1 MRSLSGRRPALVR
14 IELLLD
20 HSLRPG
26 LLAGW
31 LVLGLE
37 LLAAGFT
44 DSNDRNVLHSLYDSK
59 IGLGHGTQSPTIS
72 VKKVF
77 FATFAESLCVL
88 CG

>member
-1 MRSLSGRRPALVR
+1 MRSFPGQRFALVR
-14 IELLLD
+14 VELLLD